1 MELYTWVSY
10 STYKNFYIPTKQL
23 TYFFSSNVE
32 VLVDLFRWCGH
43 FQYCSRWW
51 PWIVG
56 SLSLVRSGIHV
67 LEPVGPRIRK
77 ILTFQYHTGL
87 KTTTSRTEIINRCV
101 DPWVRSTMMRS
112 TLIHHV
118 TSILLLFNLDGLWK
132 VTGHSWWTIFWFLF
146 CFLVGFGW
154 VA

>member
-56 SLSLVRSGIHV
+56 SLSLVRSGFHA
-67 LEPVGPRIRK
+67 LERFGPRTRK
-77 ILTFQYHTGL
+77 LLTFQYRDRPMIGL
-87 KTTTSRTEIINRCV
+87 RINRCMN
-101 DPWVRSTMMRS
+101 PWIRSTMMLS

-118 TSILLLFNLDGLWK
+118 TFILLLFNLDGLWK
-132 VTGHSWWTIFWFLF
+132 ETGPSWWTIFWFLF
-146 CFLVGFGW
+146 CFLAGFGW